1 MELLQI
7 LKKHEL
13 KATPQRLCVLKI
25 LKRHEHPNIEE
36 LYEEIKKEYPSISL
50 ATVYKNLNTLQEQ
63 GLVVEINVANQKT
76 CYDIYEERHIHIIC
90 NKCGNIEDMSF
101 QDAELD
107 EYQEKLEKK
116 MGNIIDHL
124 AVCAHVTEELRIN
137 DRNEWDEL

>member
-124 AVCAHVTEELRIN
+124 AVCAHVST
-137 DRNEWDEL
+137 

>member
-124 AVCAHVTEELRIN
+124 VVCAHVSTCKKCH
-137 DRNEWDEL
+137 

>member
-124 AVCAHVTEELRIN
+124 AVCAHVSTCK
-137 DRNEWDEL
+137 

>member
-1 MELLQI
+1 MELLQM

-90 NKCGNIEDMSF
+90 SKCGNIEDMSF
-101 QDAELD
+101 QDANLD

-116 MGNIIDHL
+116 MGNII
-124 AVCAHVTEELRIN
+124 
-137 DRNEWDEL
+137 

>member
-1 MELLQI
+1 MELLQM

-25 LKRHEHPNIEE
+25 LKRHGHPNIEE

-90 NKCGNIEDMSF
+90 SKCGNIEDMSF
-101 QDAELD
+101 QDANLD

-124 AVCAHVTEELRIN
+124 AVCAHVSTCKKCH
-137 DRNEWDEL
+137 

>member
-124 AVCAHVTEELRIN
+124 AVCAHIST
-137 DRNEWDEL
+137 